1 MKGWK
6 VRAFPEKRFHHY
18 RTLGTAGRGNLRA
31 LFSYGEKDYY
41 LGGSPV
47 WQLFRVAYRMAKTPV
62 LLGGL
67 ALLSGYCWAAL
78 RRVKR
83 AVSPELM
90 RFHRREQKKKLKAIF
105 GGLLKFRKVDSFHLV
120 TEQSNQKSDIRSPR
134 PILKLRRAKEDPPSA

>member
-1 MKGWK
+1 
-6 VRAFPEKRFHHY
+6 
-18 RTLGTAGRGNLRA
+18 
-31 LFSYGEKDYY
+31 
-41 LGGSPV
+41 
-47 WQLFRVAYRMAKTPV
+47 VAYRATKQP
-62 LLGGL
+62 LDGL
-67 ALLSGYCWAAL
+67 ALLVGYCWAAI

-83 AVSPELM
+83 PVTRDLM